1 MPGGHPPKYQPL
13 SAYLAAQPGDAVT
26 LSFTAIAAILGAPL
40 PQTAMKTA
48 FWVNRRSA
56 WGMPG
61 QARAWAAAGW
71 RVGTV
76 LLSLASPT
84 VTFIRAGVDST
95 PSPAGRPRPTPP
107 ASARQRRRPGT
118 PIAEG

>member
-1 MPGGHPPKYQPL
+1 MPTGRRPKYQPL
-13 SAYLAAQPGDAVT
+13 ADYLAAQTGNEVT
-26 LSFTAIAAILGAPL
+26 LTFAEIEALVGAPL